1 LFDAHRTKDT
11 DMDSIEVLAAILIWL
26 LVVGAALTR
35 VPGGGVRSLIA
46 PWLALTLLTMAVEFI
61 VLFIA
66 TYGLLFFVSKEA
78 AMVGVVIS
86 VIILAATPV
95 AWALVLRKRAH
106 EAAAHKSTAA
116 HNGAAA
122 GS

>member
-1 LFDAHRTKDT
+1 
-11 DMDSIEVLAAILIWL
+11 MDSIEVLAAILIWL

-35 VPGGGVRSLIA
+35 VPGGVRSLIA
-46 PWLALTLLTMAVEFI
+46 PWLALTLLTMAIEFI

-66 TYGLLFFVSKEA
+66 TYGLLFFISKEA

-86 VIILAATPV
+86 VIILALTPV

-106 EAAAHKSTAA
+106 EAAAQKSAAA

-122 GS
+122 GN